1 MYDKYSTIEY
11 FSLFEPYFM
20 WETIKQIFEV
30 PSLRKKLLFIFAI
43 LVVYRLA
50 ANIPLPGVDVL
61 ALKKL
66 FEDNAFLGLLNI
78 FSGGGLSN
86 ISIVL
91 LGVAPYITA
100 SIIMQLMT
108 TLVPALERMYK
119 EEGEQG
125 RQKFNM
131 ITRILTVPLAALQ
144 SFSML
149 ALLQSQ
155 NIVGN
160 MAPFTMAVIIITA
173 TAGTVFLMWL
183 GELITEKGLGN
194 GVSII
199 IFAGIVSSLPTM
211 FSRLLST
218 WDPSQFFVYIM
229 FFLVGAVTIA
239 GVILVNEGQRTIPV
253 AYAKRIRGANTYGGS
268 STHLP
273 LKVNQAGVIPII
285 FAVSLLLIPTMLANF
300 LVTSSN
306 PTVAS
311 IATTVSVWFQN
322 QLIYGSIYFVL
333 IVIFTYFYTA
343 VVFDPNKIAENLQKQ
358 GGYIPGIRPGNTTAE
373 YLYHIMNRITLA
385 GAFFLG
391 LIAVLP
397 FVMQGLTGISSM
409 SLGGVS
415 ILIVVSVVLETIKQI
430 QSQMMMRSYETL

>member
-1 MYDKYSTIEY
+1 
-11 FSLFEPYFM
+11 M
-20 WETIKQIFEV
+20 WQTLTQVFQV
-30 PSLRKKLLFIFAI
+30 PSLRNKIVFILAL
-43 LVVYRLA
+43 LVVYRIA

-61 ALKKL
+61 ALKRL

-100 SIIMQLMT
+100 SIIMQLLT
-108 TLVPALERMYK
+108 TLVPALERLYK

-131 ITRILTVPLAALQ
+131 ITRWLTVPLAALQ

-149 ALLQSQ
+149 SLLRSQ
-155 NIVGN
+155 NILGDI
-160 MAPFTMAVIIITA
+160 APFTMAVIIISA
-173 TAGTVFLMWL
+173 TAGTIFLMWL

-194 GVSII
+194 GVSLI
-199 IFAGIVSSLPTM
+199 IFAGIVSSLPTAL
-211 FSRLLST
+211 SRFVAT
-218 WDPSQFFVYIM
+218 WDPSQFFVYIL
-229 FFLVGAVTIA
+229 FLLVGAATIA

-253 AYAKRIRGANTYGGS
+253 TYAKRMRGANSYGGS

-285 FAVSLLLIPTMLANF
+285 FAVSLILIPTMVANF

-306 PTVAS
+306 QSVAS
-311 IATTVSVWFQN
+311 IAVKISGWLQDQFV
-322 QLIYGSIYFVL
+322 YGSIYFVL
-333 IVIFTYFYTA
+333 VVVFTYFYTA
-343 VVFDPNKIAENLQKQ
+343 VVFDPNKISENLQKQ
-358 GGYIPGIRPGNTTAE
+358 GGYIPGIRPGKTTAE

-385 GAFFLG
+385 GALFLG
-391 LIAVLP
+391 LIAVMP
-397 FVMQGLTGISSM
+397 YIVQGLTGIQSV

>member
-1 MYDKYSTIEY
+1 
-11 FSLFEPYFM
+11 M
-20 WETIKQIFEV
+20 WQTLTQVFQV
-30 PSLRKKLLFIFAI
+30 PSLRNKIVFILAL
-43 LVVYRLA
+43 LVVYRIA

-61 ALKKL
+61 ALKRL

-100 SIIMQLMT
+100 SIIMQLLT
-108 TLVPALERMYK
+108 TLVPSLERLYK

-131 ITRILTVPLAALQ
+131 ITRFLTVPLAALQ

-149 ALLQSQ
+149 SLLRSQ
-155 NIVGN
+155 NILGDI
-160 MAPFTMAVIIITA
+160 APFTMAVIIISA
-173 TAGTVFLMWL
+173 TAGTIFLMWL

-194 GVSII
+194 GVSLI
-199 IFAGIVSSLPTM
+199 IFAGIVSSLPTAL
-211 FSRLLST
+211 SRFVAT
-218 WDPSQFFVYIM
+218 WDPSQFFVYVL
-229 FFLVGAVTIA
+229 FLVVGAATIA

-253 AYAKRIRGANTYGGS
+253 TYAKRMRGANSYGGS

-285 FAVSLLLIPTMLANF
+285 FAVSLILIPTMVANF

-306 PTVAS
+306 ASVAS
-311 IATTVSVWFQN
+311 IAVKLSGWLQD
-322 QLIYGSIYFVL
+322 QLVYGSIYFVL
-333 IVIFTYFYTA
+333 VVIFTYFYTA
-343 VVFDPNKIAENLQKQ
+343 VVFDPNKISENLQKQ
-358 GGYIPGIRPGNTTAE
+358 GGYIPGIRPGKTTAE

-385 GAFFLG
+385 GALFLG
-391 LIAVLP
+391 LIAVMP
-397 FVMQGLTGISSM
+397 YIVQGLTGIQSV

>member
-1 MYDKYSTIEY
+1 
-11 FSLFEPYFM
+11 M
-20 WETIKQIFEV
+20 WETLNQIFRV
-30 PSLRKKLLFIFAI
+30 PSLRAKILFILAL
-43 LVVYRLA
+43 LVVYRFA
-50 ANIPLPGVDVL
+50 ANIPLPGVDVV
-61 ALKKL
+61 ALKAL
-66 FEDNAFLGLLNI
+66 FEQNAFLGLLNV

-100 SIIMQLMT
+100 SIIMQLLT
-108 TLVPALERMYK
+108 TLVPSLERMYK

-131 ITRILTVPLAALQ
+131 ITRWLTVPLAALQ

-149 ALLQSQ
+149 SLLQSQ
-155 NIVGN
+155 NILGEIT
-160 MAPFTMAVIIITA
+160 PFTMVVIVLSA

-194 GVSII
+194 GVSLI

-211 FSRLLST
+211 SSRFFAS
-218 WDPSQFFVYIM
+218 WDPSQFFVYIL
-229 FFLVGAVTIA
+229 FVLVALLTIA
-239 GVILVNEGQRTIPV
+239 SVILINEGQRTIPV
-253 AYAKRIRGANTYGGS
+253 AYAKRIRGGNSIGGT

-285 FAVSLLLIPTMLANF
+285 FAVSLILIPTMIANF

-306 PTVAS
+306 PKVAS
-311 IATTVSVWFQN
+311 MAVTVSGWIQN
-322 QLIYGSIYFVL
+322 QLIYGTIFFILV
-333 IVIFTYFYTA
+333 VVFTYFYTA
-343 VVFDPNKIAENLQKQ
+343 VVFDPSKISENLQKQ
-358 GGYIPGIRPGNTTAE
+358 GGYIPGIRPGKTTAE

-391 LIAVLP
+391 TIAVLP
-397 FVMQGLTGISSM
+397 FVVQGLTGIQSL

-415 ILIVVSVVLETIKQI
+415 ILIVVSVVLETIKQV
-430 QSQMMMRSYETL
+430 QSQMTMRSYENL